1 MKKLVKATLCA
12 ASLIALAACGG
23 TKSSSVVEL
32 TQYDKH
38 LDCTELQLEITEAK
52 FLKDKAEKNRGL
64 SVKNVLMPLSYP
76 STYFS
81 AGDAIETTTARIDYL
96 SRLHEVKGCT
106 NQRQASASNLPE
118 YNGEGRGGYQ
128 GVAVGAAAPATFW

>member
-1 MKKLVKATLCA
+1 MKKVVKTVLCA
-12 ASLIALAACGG
+12 ASLMALAACSG

-32 TQYDKH
+32 SQYDKH

-52 FLKDKAEKNRGL
+52 FLQDKAEKNRGL

-96 SRLHEVKGCT
+96 NRLHEVKGCS

-118 YNGEGRGGYQ
+118 YDGAGRGGYQ
-128 GVAVGAAAPATFW
+128 GASVGASAPASF

>member
-1 MKKLVKATLCA
+1 MEKVVKTIVCA
-12 ASLIALAACGG
+12 VSLMALAACSG

-32 TQYDKH
+32 SQYDKH

-52 FLKDKAEKNRGL
+52 FLQDKAEKNRGL

-96 SRLHEVKGCT
+96 SRLYEVKGCT
-106 NQRQASASNLPE
+106 NQRQADASNLPE
-118 YNGEGRGGYQ
+118 YDGTGRGGYQ
-128 GVAVGAAAPATFW
+128 GVSVGASAPATF